1 MSRTLFQ
8 NIQRCLRLHPHA
20 ARAGVGARQA
30 GGGGGV
36 VGGTDSDED
45 IVVIRD
51 GVDLQAQA
59 DEDDGEWRQINGFV
73 DAFNDNRLTAVIPG
87 AVMTVDESMSMW
99 LGQDGDWTVEGM
111 PHVTKIIRKPRG
123 VGAEFKNVCDGDT
136 GIMMRLEL
144 QKGKDIMKD
153 KPYVHE
159 YGAGTAVM
167 MRLLRPWGGTGRTAI
182 GDSAF
187 GSVKTLQ
194 ALHSEL
200 GFFSILVIKTAHKQ
214 FPKQHLAQVAA
225 ERALA
230 ADFVRGEWTTM
241 TSSYTTGAAHAT
253 SQHTMFATAWM
264 DKRTKYVLSNRSTG
278 NRAATDSVRSRH
290 KIGIVDGAR
299 TTVKYEKTVQRPEVV
314 QDLYKCFSRID
325 VHDHFR
331 QGSLNFEEGW
341 KTKCWWHRLF
351 SSMLGMTVVDAF
363 LAQRYD
369 NPGSTTDCFSVFCGR
384 LCHQLIHNIYL
395 ERGRGQKRHLNEEE
409 AEVGVNFKNPTS

>member
-153 KPYVHE
+153 KPYVH
-159 YGAGTAVM
+159 
-167 MRLLRPWGGTGRTAI
+167 
-182 GDSAF
+182 
-187 GSVKTLQ
+187 
-194 ALHSEL
+194 
-200 GFFSILVIKTAHKQ
+200 
-214 FPKQHLAQVAA
+214 
-225 ERALA
+225 
-230 ADFVRGEWTTM
+230 
-241 TSSYTTGAAHAT
+241 
-253 SQHTMFATAWM
+253 
-264 DKRTKYVLSNRSTG
+264 
-278 NRAATDSVRSRH
+278 
-290 KIGIVDGAR
+290 
-299 TTVKYEKTVQRPEVV
+299 
-314 QDLYKCFSRID
+314 
-325 VHDHFR
+325 
-331 QGSLNFEEGW
+331 
-341 KTKCWWHRLF
+341 
-351 SSMLGMTVVDAF
+351 
-363 LAQRYD
+363 
-369 NPGSTTDCFSVFCGR
+369 
-384 LCHQLIHNIYL
+384 
-395 ERGRGQKRHLNEEE
+395 
-409 AEVGVNFKNPTS
+409 